1 MINKNTK
8 IFLAGHQGMVG
19 SEIFS
24 KLKLLGY
31 KKIIVAS
38 KKDLNLINQTSVY
51 NFLKKTRPEVV
62 IIAAAKVGGIYANN
76 FYRAEFIYENL
87 LIQNNLI
94 HGSFL
99 NKINHLVFLGSSCAY
114 PKNSKQPIKEKYLL
128 TSELEKTNEPY
139 AIAKIAGIKMCE
151 NYNFQYK
158 TNYISL
164 MPSNS
169 YGPNDNYDSKNSHFF
184 ASLIKKIHIAKI
196 NNKKSIKLWGN
207 GKAQRELIYVG
218 DIADA
223 CIYFMGK
230 KIKDSLINIGTGKC
244 FTIYQY
250 AKFIMK
256 QLNVRM
262 EIELDKTMP
271 NGTPKKLLDISL
283 AKKYGWSAKIDLKT
297 GFNLTYRSFLKEN
310 FISKK

>member
-1 MINKNTK
+1 LIEFGQKPWDENTT
-8 IFLAGHQGMVG
+8 
-19 SEIFS
+19 
-24 KLKLLGY
+24 
-31 KKIIVAS
+31 VA
-38 KKDLNLINQTSVY
+38 NH
-51 NFLKKTRPEVV
+51 
-62 IIAAAKVGGIYANN
+62 IIAALDELEINQMIENKLLITIIEAYRKANN
-76 FYRAEFIYENL
+76 EGESPNAKFFLYHEDETIKNMVIKLMEEETEISPNWKYYYQGYIATREDLYKEEVSSTLNYLQLRKIKKLIAEN
-87 LIQNNLI
+87 Q
-94 HGSFL
+94 
-99 NKINHLVFLGSSCAY
+99 A
-114 PKNSKQPIKEKYLL
+114 
-128 TSELEKTNEPY
+128 ELEKTNEPY